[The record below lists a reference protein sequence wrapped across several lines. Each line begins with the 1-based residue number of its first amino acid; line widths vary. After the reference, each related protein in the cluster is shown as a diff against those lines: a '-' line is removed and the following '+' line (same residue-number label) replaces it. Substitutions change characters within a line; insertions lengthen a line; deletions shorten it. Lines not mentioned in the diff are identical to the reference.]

1 MLPQDFLDRMQK
13 LLGEEYGAFYTALSE
28 EENVHAIRCNQNK
41 LDRDTLC
48 RCLAG
53 HLMPISYTQDGFFC
67 DIGKIGN
74 HPLHHAGAI
83 YSQDPGAMAPIE
95 CVDIQPGWLV
105 ADFCASPGGKSI
117 QLAAKIGEEGVLLSN
132 EISSTRCRVLAG
144 NIERMGIP
152 NAIVTNV
159 SPAIISE
166 WFPSY
171 FDLVLVDAPC
181 SGEGMFRKYDVA
193 QTEWNPSLVPMCAER
208 QAEILDS
215 AAKTVRTGGY
225 LLYSTCTFSVEENE
239 GNIDAFLERN
249 PAFTVCNVSDRVHK
263 VTADGVAFLG
273 AHHSDALRRARRFY
287 PHLHSGEG
295 QFMCLLRKTETQ
307 ENKKFN
313 LSDSM
318 KTPKQSELALVE
330 AFLNDV
336 LAEQWKDILPNYK
349 IGKQNDI
356 IYLIPQKAIL
366 PPHSV
371 YLSGVAVGKLQKGRI
386 EPHHQFFSAM
396 GKYFKR
402 KLCLTLDSADVS
414 TYLHGGTLPTC
425 LPNGYAVLTVEG
437 AAIGGIKVVD
447 GVAKNHYPKGLRT
460 PYPPSWNLSK

>member
-13 LLGEEYGAFYTALSE
+13 LLGEEYGAFYTALSA

-53 HLMPISYTQDGFFC
+53 HLMPISYTKDGFFC
-67 DIGKIGN
+67 DIDKIGN
-74 HPLHHAGAI
+74 HSLHHAGAL

-117 QLAAKIGEEGVLLSN
+117 QLAAKIGEDGLLHSN
-132 EISSTRCRVLAG
+132 EINSARCRVLTG

-152 NAIVTNV
+152 NAIVTNAT
-159 SPAIISE
+159 PRMMAE

-193 QTEWNPSLVPMCAER
+193 QTEWKPSLVPMCAER

-215 AAKTVRTGGY
+215 AAKTVKTGGY

-239 GNIDAFLERN
+239 GNVDAFLVRN
-249 PAFTVCNVSDRVHK
+249 SEFTVCDVSDEVHK
-263 VTADGVAFLG
+263 VTADGIAFLG
-273 AHHSDALRRARRFY
+273 AHHPDALRRARRFY
-287 PHLHSGEG
+287 PHLHPGEG
-295 QFMCLLRKTETQ
+295 QFMCLLQ
-307 ENKKFN
+307 KKYPVEDQKIKI
-313 LSDSM
+313 SDSL
-318 KTPKQSELALVE
+318 KTLTASELSLAE
-330 AFLNDV
+330 SFLNDI
-336 LAEQWKDILPNYK
+336 LEKPWKGILPSYK
-349 IGKQNDI
+349 IRKQNEMV
-356 IYLIPQKAIL
+356 YLIPEKAIV

-371 YLSGVAVGKLQKGRI
+371 YLSGITVGKMQKGRI

-396 GKYFKR
+396 GKHFKR

-414 TYLHGGTLPTC
+414 TYLHGGTLTTT
-425 LPNGYAVLTVEG
+425 LANGYAVLMIEG
-437 AAIGGIKVVD
+437 AAVGGIKVVD

-460 PYPPSWNLSK
+460 P